1 MAGKIKEGQS
11 VYIPFVDGESVVDGN
26 FATRV
31 YTSKASF
38 KKNYRDWDDPEL
50 VEYAPVKYG
59 EWTPIYDDIDG
70 ALEGWTHEDCGRTT
84 NEASEYCPTCGAYM
98 VEAQADYE

>member
-11 VYIPFVDGESVVDGN
+11 VYIPFVDGESALDSH
-26 FATRV
+26 FSTRV
-31 YTSKASF
+31 YKSPEQFEKS
-38 KKNYRDWDDPEL
+38 YHDGGDPKL

-70 ALEGWTHEDCGRTT
+70 ALEGWIHEDCGRTT